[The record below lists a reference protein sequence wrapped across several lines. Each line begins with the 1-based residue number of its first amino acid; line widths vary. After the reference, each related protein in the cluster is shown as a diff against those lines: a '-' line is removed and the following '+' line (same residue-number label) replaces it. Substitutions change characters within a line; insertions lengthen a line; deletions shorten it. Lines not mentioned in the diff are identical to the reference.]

1 MRVLMFR
8 HAERENT
15 GSPNPP
21 LSLRG
26 LKQAV
31 KLAQEIQAGGLP
43 RPNRLY
49 CSPKVRAYQ
58 TFYQI
63 HLALGLELNTLAD
76 LDERKG
82 SESMSQFETR
92 VQKFLQF
99 IESQSGITYFVTHL
113 DWIDEA
119 LLRIQSD
126 SDLSQDSFQNWPPG
140 KGAEFEVH
148 DGIWMFQESKI
159 INAD

>member
-21 LSLRG
+21 LSIRG

-31 KLAQEIQAGGLP
+31 RLAEEIQADRLP
-43 RPNRLY
+43 RPDRLY
-49 CSPKVRAYQ
+49 CSPKIRTYQ
-58 TFYQI
+58 TFYQV
-63 HLALGLELNTLAD
+63 HKSCGVELNTLAD

-82 SESMSQFETR
+82 SESMGQFELR

-99 IESQSGITYFVTHL
+99 VESQPGITYFVTHL

-119 LLRIQSD
+119 LLRIQAD
-126 SDLSQDSFQNWPPG
+126 VDLSQDPFQSWPPG

-148 DGIWMFQESKI
+148 DGLWMFQTLKI
-159 INAD
+159 ISPD